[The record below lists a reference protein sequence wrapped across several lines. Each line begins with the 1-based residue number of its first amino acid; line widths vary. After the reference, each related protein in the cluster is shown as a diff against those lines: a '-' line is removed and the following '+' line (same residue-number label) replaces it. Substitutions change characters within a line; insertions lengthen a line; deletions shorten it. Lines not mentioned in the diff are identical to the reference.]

1 MKASILF
8 LGCSTFVFVV
18 SGLLIGSGPAI
29 VQPPAQGDDPT
40 MVNWLHYGNDLAN
53 TRYQNVDQINP
64 TNVANLKVA
73 WVFHTKVLDEKAE
86 LETSPIAVNGRLYVT
101 DGHDD
106 VFALNAARSYAPGGY
121 YTPPAILGRC
131 RKWK

>member
-40 MVNWLHYGNDLAN
+40 MVNWLH
-53 TRYQNVDQINP
+53 
-64 TNVANLKVA
+64 
-73 WVFHTKVLDEKAE
+73 
-86 LETSPIAVNGRLYVT
+86 
-101 DGHDD
+101 
-106 VFALNAARSYAPGGY
+106 
-121 YTPPAILGRC
+121 
-131 RKWK
+131 